1 MPESKEY
8 LALKELLDNIPY
20 LQFLGIE
27 LTDAGEGWVKMQ
39 LPFRPEFLQP
49 TTIHGGAIY
58 SLADTAATQALMT
71 LIYPD
76 EWATT
81 VEQRI
86 NFLRAPRR
94 NNLYCESHVVHLGRT
109 LAYTEVTITTT
120 DGTLVARSTA
130 TQMRLDPQRWVNK
143 V

>member
-1 MPESKEY
+1 MPDSKEFQ
-8 LALKELLDNIPY
+8 ALKALLDGTPY
-20 LQFLGIE
+20 LKFLGIE
-27 LTDAGEGWVKMQ
+27 LTDAGEGWVKMKM
-39 LPFRPEFLQP
+39 PFREEFLQP
-49 TTIHGGAIY
+49 TTVHGGAIY

-71 LIYPD
+71 LIYPQ

-94 NNLYCESHVVHLGRT
+94 NDLYCEAHVVHAGKT
-109 LAYTEVTITTT
+109 LAYTEVSVTLV

-130 TQMRLDPQRWVNK
+130 TQMRLEPKRWAGK
-143 V
+143 